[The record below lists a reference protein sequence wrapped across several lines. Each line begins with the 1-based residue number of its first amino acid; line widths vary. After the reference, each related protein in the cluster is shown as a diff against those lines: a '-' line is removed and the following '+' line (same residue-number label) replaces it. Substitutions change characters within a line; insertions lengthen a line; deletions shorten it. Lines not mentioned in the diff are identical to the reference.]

1 MYVSNIID
9 IILGL
14 ETVHFCGAMRVA
26 LVTKQFSIKHL
37 YTGRYQA
44 INLYATMD
52 DKEMT
57 FSLSLWT
64 VISEMQRFILEVDPF
79 FVIFGEF
86 WGIFCALWSIPI
98 STYCGQVFG
107 GSISRNL
114 SVSNPVYVVSIIYA
128 SMQKPIII
136 ASFVCAMISTYPPP

>member
-9 IILGL
+9 IILGVPGL
-14 ETVHFCGAMRVA
+14 ETAHFCGAMRVA

-57 FSLSLWT
+57 FSLSL
-64 VISEMQRFILEVDPF
+64 
-79 FVIFGEF
+79 
-86 WGIFCALWSIPI
+86 
-98 STYCGQVFG
+98 
-107 GSISRNL
+107 
-114 SVSNPVYVVSIIYA
+114 
-128 SMQKPIII
+128 
-136 ASFVCAMISTYPPP
+136 